1 VPDLHREARAT
12 EKRLA
17 CSGHATLLA
26 RAHSLAGSPV
36 PDYDVRERV
45 SVRYNSL
52 RSTGLKPS
60 KLPDISITDVRTF
73 SPVRV

>member
-12 EKRLA
+12 EKSLA

-45 SVRYNSL
+45 SGRYNSL